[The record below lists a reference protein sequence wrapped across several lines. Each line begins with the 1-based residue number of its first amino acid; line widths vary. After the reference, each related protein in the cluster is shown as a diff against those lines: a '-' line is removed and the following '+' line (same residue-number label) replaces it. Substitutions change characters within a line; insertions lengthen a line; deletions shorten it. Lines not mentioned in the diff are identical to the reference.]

1 MKRTFYYGWMFFAF
15 ILIGSSTVAQEKI
28 TKDSIKKATKELPL
42 EPKRTVT
49 FTTNEGTWMSL
60 DVSPDGKSLLFDMM
74 GDIYILPA
82 EGGVATRVTEGNGL

>member
-42 EPKRTVT
+42 EPKR
-49 FTTNEGTWMSL
+49 
-60 DVSPDGKSLLFDMM
+60 PSLLPLM
-74 GDIYILPA
+74 
-82 EGGVATRVTEGNGL
+82 RVLGCLWM